1 MFYVKF
7 LKSLYYRVYL
17 SVYMIYISNQ
27 SINQSITTED
37 RSKIENSCCIVEYHK
52 SIYIRILYYTIYIT
66 IVYSTSLYMYPSI
79 YSSIRQSIHPSIYVC
94 IHLSIHLLNI
104 IIKVISWIWYSGS
117 QECRVTTLRGIY
129 LNETIVIH

>member
-27 SINQSITTED
+27 SINQSITAED

-79 YSSIRQSIHPSIYVC
+79 YSSIRQSIHPSI
-94 IHLSIHLLNI
+94 HLCMYPSIYPSSKYHYQGHKLDLVLRLPRMSCNHTERDL
-104 IIKVISWIWYSGS
+104 S
-117 QECRVTTLRGIY
+117 Q
-129 LNETIVIH
+129 